1 MFFIRCGGLMAWLLV
16 VAGLLSVVLGGY
28 LAFSGTPIDM
38 AVSSARMLGADTF
51 AKAILGGLALFA
63 AGIVL
68 GLLVQIAKGVKFD

>member
-16 VAGLLSVVLGGY
+16 VVGLLRAVLGVY
-28 LAFSGTPIDM
+28 LAFSGTPIEM
-38 AVSSARMLGADTF
+38 AVSAARMLGAATLTE
-51 AKAILGGLALFA
+51 AILGGLALFA